1 MKVICDC
8 CGAVIEVETYYSRH
22 KAEIQKKYKDK
33 MKDPKFVEYRRKI
46 ALKSYNKKKN
56 DK

>member
-1 MKVICDC
+1 MKVICDH